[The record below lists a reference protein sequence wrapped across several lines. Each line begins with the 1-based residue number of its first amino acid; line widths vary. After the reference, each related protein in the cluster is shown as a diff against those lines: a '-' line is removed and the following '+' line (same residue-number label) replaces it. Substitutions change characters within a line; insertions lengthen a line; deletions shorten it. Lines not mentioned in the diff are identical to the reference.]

1 MTSPRLQRQGTHRTN
16 EQWLAELQVGHSRRE
31 IALADLR
38 QRLIKGLGYAL
49 RDYLSPA
56 DPNYDALV
64 EESVQE
70 AMIKI
75 LDSLDTFQGRS
86 RFITWAQKIGVHTAL
101 TELRRKRWRDTS
113 LDTLVQNEE
122 DAPASHLMADPADN
136 PEQTALQADLLR
148 RVQKVIAEDLTDRQR
163 IAMVGTRIRN
173 LPFEQVAQEMD
184 IRPNALYKLLHD
196 ARLRLKKHLEAEGLT
211 PEEILAAFDA

>member
-1 MTSPRLQRQGTHRTN
+1 MGHPHR
-16 EQWLAELQVGHSRRE
+16 EA
-31 IALADLR
+31 ALADLR
-38 QRLIKGLGYAL
+38 QRLVKGLSYAL

-56 DPNYDALV
+56 DPSYDALV

-86 RFITWAQKIGVHTAL
+86 RFTTWAQKIGVHTAL
-101 TELRRKRWRDTS
+101 TELRRKRWKDTS
-113 LDTLVQNEE
+113 LDRLVQNEE
-122 DAPASHLMADPADN
+122 GTPAAHLMADPDGN
-136 PEQTALQADLLR
+136 PEQTALQADLLQ
-148 RVQKVIAEDLTDRQR
+148 RVQKIIAEDLTDRQR

-173 LPFEQVAQEMD
+173 LPFEQVAQEMN

-196 ARLRLKKHLEAEGLT
+196 ARLRLKKQLEAEGLT
-211 PEEILAAFDA
+211 PEEILAAFDS

>member
-1 MTSPRLQRQGTHRTN
+1 MTSPRLQRQGTRRTN

-86 RFITWAQKIGVHTAL
+86 RFTTWAQKIGVHTAL
-101 TELRRKRWRDTS
+101 TELRRKRWKDTS
-113 LDTLVQNEE
+113 LDTLVQDEE
-122 DAPASHLMADPADN
+122 GAPASHLMADPADN